1 MRMPFNGWLL
11 MKSLRML
18 CSTGMD
24 WLAHS
29 IRRLPTSAKSMFLM
43 SKEMLLATEVA
54 IVSCLCVLVG
64 IRAPVHNFLSGP
76 RSLDVEPWHC
86 HGSRRGGDRVS
97 TLNSSYRAAPTLDF
111 DGVSLCACSRNFA
124 ALSVASQVKSGSLRP
139 KCPYAAVFL

>member
-1 MRMPFNGWLL
+1 MRIPFRGWLL

-29 IRRLPTSAKSMFLM
+29 IRRLPSSAKSMFLM

-86 HGSRRGGDRVS
+86 HGSRRGVPR
-97 TLNSSYRAAPTLDF
+97 LYLEF
-111 DGVSLCACSRNFA
+111 L
-124 ALSVASQVKSGSLRP
+124 LLRS
-139 KCPYAAVFL
+139 ADV